1 MTAPRRIGLIGG
13 TFDPFHLGH
22 LAVAHAARRAL
33 RLDEVRIVAARIPP
47 HRSDQPR
54 TSPAHRFAMVALGI
68 ANESGLVADDIELTA
83 EGPSYTAAT
92 LSRLHTRGFSASQLF
107 FITGADAFAEIATW
121 RDYPR
126 VLDLAHF
133 AVVSRPGREVGTLRA
148 ALPSLAER
156 MRDVDAPPATAE
168 HGDAQTSILLIDVPT
183 PTVSATRVRE
193 LAAARRPLTG
203 LVSPLV
209 ADYITK
215 QHLYDSPSST
225 PSPAAGPLEA
235 ASPLHEQEPV

>member
-1 MTAPRRIGLIGG
+1 MTAPGRIGLVGG

-33 RLDEVRIVAARIPP
+33 RLDEVRIVPASIPP
-47 HRSDQPR
+47 HRTAPPR

-68 ANESGLVADDIELTA
+68 ANEAGLVADDIELTA
-83 EGPSYTAAT
+83 DGPSYTAST
-92 LSRLHTRGFSASQLF
+92 LTRLHSRGFRASQLF

-121 RDYPR
+121 RDYPG

-133 AVVSRPGREVGTLRA
+133 VVVSRPGRGVGTLRA
-148 ALPSLAER
+148 ALPSLVSR
-156 MRDVDAPPATAE
+156 MRDIGATLE
-168 HGDAQTSILLIDVPT
+168 TIGNDDTQLSILLIDVPT

-193 LAAARRPLTG
+193 LAAARQSLTG

-215 QHLYDSPSST
+215 QHLYDSPASA